1 MNITTK
7 PMTHPPM
14 THTPMNRNTLTCL
27 RRFLTLVGVALFLG
41 LTGCSMPDYASG
53 KALRA
58 LEEEVT
64 RIQTVQQLVERRLG
78 LWQAVAAVFL
88 VLAGFALVGGAAL
101 GSRARRLRD
110 RHRKPQPQTQTQP
123 QPETTHP

>member
-1 MNITTK
+1 MKSTYSS
-7 PMTHPPM
+7 
-14 THTPMNRNTLTCL
+14 TLTCL
-27 RRFLTLVGVALFLG
+27 RRFCALVGVALLLG
-41 LTGCSMPDYASG
+41 LTGCSMPDFASG
-53 KALRA
+53 KALRS

-78 LWQAVAAVFL
+78 LWQVAAAVFL

-110 RHRKPQPQTQTQP
+110 RHRKPQADAQAHTQSQP
-123 QPETTHP
+123 

>member
-1 MNITTK
+1 MKTTYSS
-7 PMTHPPM
+7 
-14 THTPMNRNTLTCL
+14 TLTCL
-27 RRFLTLVGVALFLG
+27 RRFIALVAVALFLG
-41 LTGCSMPDYASG
+41 LTGCSMPDFASG

-64 RIQTVQQLVERRLG
+64 RIQTVQHLAERRLG
-78 LWQAVAAVFL
+78 LWQAASAVFL

-110 RHRKPQPQTQTQP
+110 RYRKPQAQTETQTKS
-123 QPETTHP
+123 ETTHP